1 MRTPWSIIGL
11 LGQGATEY
19 ENGSIPLVRARTLT
33 ITARCDFSAGSIAD
47 TTMNLL
53 YSPDGN
59 NIDTVAYA
67 TIAIPFTAGATVQ
80 RTLLCDPPEHG
91 YMMVQFVNT
100 DAVGSVARLKV
111 WYTIQS
117 WDDIGADLNAIAAS
131 KALDKEKHE
140 ETGQP

>member
-1 MRTPWSIIGL
+1 MRNPWSIIPL

-19 ENGSIPLVRARTLT
+19 AKGDIPLVRARTLT
-33 ITARCDFSAGSIAD
+33 ITVQGDFSGGSIAD
-47 TTMNLL
+47 TTINLL

-59 NIDTVAYA
+59 NLDTVAYA
-67 TIAIPFTAGATVQ
+67 TIALPFTAATTVQ

-91 YMMVQFVNT
+91 YMFVQLVNT
-100 DAVGSVARLKV
+100 DAVGSVARIKI

-117 WDDIGADLNAIAAS
+117 WDDIGSDLNAIALR
-131 KALDKEKHE
+131 KALDKEKYE

>member
-1 MRTPWSIIGL
+1 MRTPWSIIPL

-19 ENGSIPLVRARTLT
+19 ANGSIPLVRARTLT
-33 ITARCDFSAGSIAD
+33 VTARGDFSGGSIAD

-117 WDDIGADLNAIAAS
+117 WDDIGADLNAIALR
-131 KALDKEKHE
+131 KALEKEKYE

>member
-19 ENGSIPLVRARTLT
+19 ANGSIPLVRARTLT
-33 ITARCDFSAGSIAD
+33 ITVRCDFSGGSIAD

-53 YSPDGN
+53 YSPDGSN
-59 NIDTVAYA
+59 LDTVPYA

-117 WDDIGADLNAIAAS
+117 WDDIGADLNAIALR
-131 KALDKEKHE
+131 KALDKEKYE